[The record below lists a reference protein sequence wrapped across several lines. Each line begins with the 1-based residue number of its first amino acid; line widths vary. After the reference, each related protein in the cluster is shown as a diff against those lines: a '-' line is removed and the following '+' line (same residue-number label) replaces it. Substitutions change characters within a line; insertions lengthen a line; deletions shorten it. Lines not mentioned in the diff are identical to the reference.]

1 MKDDVTRVQISK
13 MDVTNNK
20 ELAGAHLALKDAS
33 GEIILNWIST
43 GEPKVF
49 EGKLIAGATYTLT
62 EISKTDRAGYD
73 AYIRDDRSYR

>member
-49 EGKLIAGATYTLT
+49 EGKLINNFIYVFLT
-62 EISKTDRAGYD
+62 TVNSLSNKDNR
-73 AYIRDDRSYR
+73 